1 MDWRV
6 LYTLGL
12 VLSVPCSAASL
23 VRAQESQ
30 PTPPSTIVF
39 RNLPSID
46 TPAPVEPLILS
57 DVPKASESKVEVVQ
71 FSPNM
76 PPSTIDIRNLPS
88 IDTPAPA
95 RPLILNKTP
104 KAREPKVDVVQF
116 SSKMPPST
124 IDIRNLPYIDTPAPA
139 EPLILSDAPKASEPN
154 ADVRISPNTGMARL
168 GPPQEPR
175 MISLVDVALKSS
187 AYMDP
192 RYVANSLHPDDPGL
206 WERMHVHCGDQIHRL
221 VNDYK
226 NFYLSENLVDVGIAV
241 AVAAPI
247 ANTHADQGIR
257 DWYQRGAGNG
267 QSRGADETAKVFKQF
282 GEYKYAIPAYVAF
295 SFSGNLFS
303 DSPVMAAVGEF
314 GDRSLR
320 ALAVGAPAV
329 GILQIGLGSD
339 RPFTQDSHW
348 HPFRSSHGAS
358 GHAFVG
364 AVPFLTAAAMTEN
377 RALQALF
384 FAGSFGTAWS
394 RIHTDDHYFSQ
405 VLLGWSIAYLSV
417 QSVNQTEFQ
426 YSRFHIVPVDIP
438 KGVGMGVQ
446 VQY

>member
-1 MDWRV
+1 MRRPV

-12 VLSVPCSAASL
+12 VLCVQCSAASRL
-23 VRAQESQ
+23 HAQESK
-30 PTPPSTIVF
+30 PMPASTIV
-39 RNLPSID
+39 
-46 TPAPVEPLILS
+46 
-57 DVPKASESKVEVVQ
+57 
-71 FSPNM
+71 
-76 PPSTIDIRNLPS
+76 IRALPS

-95 RPLILNKTP
+95 EPLILNDAP
-104 KAREPKVDVVQF
+104 KASEAKADVVQF
-116 SSKMPPST
+116 SPNVPPST
-124 IDIRNLPYIDTPAPA
+124 IEIRNLPGIDTPAPA
-139 EPLILSDAPKASEPN
+139 EPLILSDVPKASEPK
-154 ADVRISPNTGMARL
+154 ADVRISPNTGMPRL
-168 GPPQEPR
+168 GTPQKPR
-175 MISLVDVALKSS
+175 MISLVDVALQSS
-187 AYMDP
+187 EYMDP
-192 RYVANSLHPDDPGL
+192 RHAANSLHPDDPGL
-206 WERMHVHCGDQIHRL
+206 WERTRSHYGDQIHRL

-226 NFYLSENLVDVGIAV
+226 NFYLSENLVDVGIAI

-257 DWYQRGAGNG
+257 NWYQRGAGNG

-303 DSPVMAAVGEF
+303 DSPALAAVGEF
-314 GDRSLR
+314 GDCSLR

-329 GILQIGLGSD
+329 GILQVGLGSD

-364 AVPFLTAAAMTEN
+364 AVPFLTAASMTEN

-417 QSVNQTEFQ
+417 QSVNQTECQFC
-426 YSRFHIVPVDIP
+426 RFRIVPVDIP
-438 KGVGMGVQ
+438 KGVGMGVEMK
-446 VQY
+446 Y